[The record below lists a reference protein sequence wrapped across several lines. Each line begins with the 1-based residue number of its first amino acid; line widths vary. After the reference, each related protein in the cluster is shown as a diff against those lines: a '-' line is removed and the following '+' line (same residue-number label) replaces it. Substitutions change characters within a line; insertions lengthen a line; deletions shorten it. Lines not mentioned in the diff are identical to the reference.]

1 MTIPRAEDV
10 MEALITPRILVRLL
24 VLWFVVTGVGTFVA
38 IATVPGAVFGAKA
51 EAQGAMAPLW
61 FDEFAN
67 TDIASL
73 PDERAVF
80 DQQET
85 PTPQASQGTVQQSA
99 TPEVAPVLP
108 TRIVISKLGIDLPV
122 QNPTTTNVEALDS
135 ILASAVVRYPQSG
148 ALNST
153 TNVLIFGHSS
163 YLPVVHNKLYKAF
176 NGIQNLNYGD
186 EIQVQSGDTTYVYQ
200 VFNVRKASAEDDE
213 IALQTGKR
221 QITLLTCDSF
231 GKQSDRFV
239 VEAEFDRAF

>member
-24 VLWFVVTGVGTFVA
+24 VLWFVVTGVGTCAA
-38 IATVPGAVFGAKA
+38 IATVPGAVFGTTA

-80 DQQET
+80 AQQDASL
-85 PTPQASQGTVQQSA
+85 PKASQNTAQPAQA
-99 TPEVAPVLP
+99 QTVAPVLP
-108 TRIVISKLGIDLPV
+108 THIVIAKLGIDLPV
-122 QNPTTTNVEALDS
+122 QNPTTTDVQALDN

-186 EIQVQSGDTTYVYQ
+186 EIKVQSGDTTYVYK

-231 GKQSDRFV
+231 GKKSDRFV